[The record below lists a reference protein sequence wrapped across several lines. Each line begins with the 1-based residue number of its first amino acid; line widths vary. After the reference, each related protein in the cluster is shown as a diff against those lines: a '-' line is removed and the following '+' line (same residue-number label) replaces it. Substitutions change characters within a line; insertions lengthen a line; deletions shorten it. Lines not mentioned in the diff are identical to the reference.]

1 MNKGNFFFIDII
13 VEMIVNLCGVVSV
26 CKVFDIFL
34 FILLLFIMLS
44 WMRIIYCVEMC
55 WCKVMEIIMLVDLYD
70 EYVIILKKNKFNGI

>member
-13 VEMIVNLCGVVSV
+13 VEIIVNLCGVVSV

-70 EYVIILKKNKFNGI
+70 EYVNI

>member
-13 VEMIVNLCGVVSV
+13 VEIIVNLCGVVNV